1 MTGKFI
7 DNGEYCSNHKPKQY
21 DFKNRPRHSFQDF
34 EKPFFLTDMVKLK
47 YRLSSFKIIQMYL
60 L

>member
-7 DNGEYCSNHKPKQY
+7 DNGEYWSNHKPKQY

-34 EKPFFLTDMVKLK
+34 EKPFFLD
-47 YRLSSFKIIQMYL
+47 
-60 L
+60 